1 MSVDA
6 ARKIEARRRNI
17 ALVEKQVFWVAVF
30 LSTVGDEAINVFDFF
45 EKDTLIFFKNV
56 SFVGAR

>member
-17 ALVEKQVFWVAVF
+17 ALVEKRVFWVAVF

-45 EKDTLIFFKNV
+45 EKDTLISLEMFLWFA
-56 SFVGAR
+56 AR